1 MKNIAAFI
9 FVSFALTA
17 LLLAGCNQP
26 AATGNSANNANNNT
40 ATIINTSN
48 PANTVAKKIVTQ
60 ELPPTMTNADIKLL
74 DGTTTKL
81 KDQKGKI
88 ILVNLW
94 ATWCGPCR
102 QEMPELIK
110 IQDEYKDKGV
120 MVLGLDVDPESET
133 AVKNFVEKQGLN
145 YTVGWATEDVANAML
160 EISKMGGIPQSFLIA
175 QDGKLARIFKGY
187 NPVTMPNDVR
197 RSIDELLAPPAE

>member
-1 MKNIAAFI
+1 
-9 FVSFALTA
+9 LTA
-17 LLLAGCNQP
+17 LLLTGCKQP
-26 AATGNSANNANNNT
+26 VATGNSANNTNANT

-48 PANTVAKKIVTQ
+48 PGNTVAKKIVTQ

-74 DGTTTKL
+74 DGTITKL
-81 KDQKGKI
+81 KDQKGKV

-145 YTVGWATEDVANAML
+145 YTVGWASDEVSNAML